1 MEKINFNYDS
11 LIEKIEEVYSESKIE
26 YKLVHFSKDVKIKIY
41 RLKRIIEG
49 KAYFQNDEIVRIK
62 DLLNIPDINEYFFKI
77 KG

>member
-62 DLLNIPDINEYFFKI
+62 DLLNISDINEYFFKI